1 MTIVANDHSV
11 CLSHMLS
18 TDFCPCLRF
27 SLQKGFW
34 LFQSNLK
41 CGGWTGL
48 SIPLIFC
55 CLEVSWG
62 LQGASV
68 ARCDLECY
76 QEQEKSLCISY
87 PIRLTNSLTRE
98 IIFKQPLIQSQ
109 PDQKGKCSFME
120 NSIFMLQHTLGSH
133 GADTGFSVKWN
144 TKALSFPKTF
154 VPFPKHPPS
163 LYWTRHLHPW
173 HGGGRE
179 TVSFV
184 QCHRLVQTMQSPTR
198 TTSTMQGRRH
208 WLEKVPALLT
218 APTIPPLCSGHA
230 AGSKEISTI
239 AFTLWPWFFF
249 YLGSSIACEEARCT
263 SSFLP
268 AHCTGQTFKQFYP
281 KAFSSSNWWFIF
293 VP

>member
-55 CLEVSWG
+55 RLEVSWG

-133 GADTGFSVKWN
+133 GADTGFSVKWK

-163 LYWTRHLHPW
+163 LYWT
-173 HGGGRE
+173 HGMEEEGKQWALCSVIAWFKRCKAQPGPPAP
-179 TVSFV
+179 VMA
-184 QCHRLVQTMQSPTR
+184 L
-198 TTSTMQGRRH
+198 QGRRH
-208 WLEKVPALLT
+208 CLEKVPALLT
-218 APTIPPLCSGHA
+218 APTVPPLCSGHA

-239 AFTLWPWFFF
+239 AVILWPWFFF
-249 YLGSSIACEEARCT
+249 LFRQQHRPWRSQVHVILPPCPLHGADIQAILSK
-263 SSFLP
+263 SF
-268 AHCTGQTFKQFYP
+268 
-281 KAFSSSNWWFIF
+281 
-293 VP
+293 